1 MTVKKEK
8 RKNICFY
15 SLFVLISWRIWV
27 VLSNYVPTKD
37 RHILYSLGIADRI
50 TAKCRD
56 LIVVDAVALAT
67 DAHFGKFFNLK
78 IWQLPSS
85 VPSVPAIDILTN
97 RRKSFTFSVYF
108 YFILFGEQSD
118 YSGPRSG
125 SKSNTTR
132 RTWRKLLMDRGR
144 LRQLFFYLLATLCDE
159 NFSFPHSNRKKL
171 KYKTYNKCRV
181 LASRSS
187 LVWASSSF
195 YPFSSFLVIKSQI
208 TQQIGSTGT
217 LDSKII
223 HRLNLRQLIKTN

>member
-85 VPSVPAIDILTN
+85 VPSVPDRYFDKPTE
-97 RRKSFTFSVYF
+97 KF
-108 YFILFGEQSD
+108 YFLRLLLFYTFWGTIWLFRAAFRKQIKYNTQDVTEAFN
-118 YSGPRSG
+118 GPWPI
-125 SKSNTTR
+125 TT
-132 RTWRKLLMDRGR
+132 T
-144 LRQLFFYLLATLCDE
+144 FFFTCWPLCVMKT
-159 NFSFPHSNRKKL
+159 FPFPHSNRKKL

>member
-67 DAHFGKFFNLK
+67 DAHFGKFFNSK

-85 VPSVPAIDILTN
+85 VPSVPDRYFDKPTE
-97 RRKSFTFSVYF
+97 KF
-108 YFILFGEQSD
+108 YFLRLLLFYTFWGTIWLFRAAFRKQIKYNTQDVTEAFN
-118 YSGPRSG
+118 GPWPI
-125 SKSNTTR
+125 TT
-132 RTWRKLLMDRGR
+132 T
-144 LRQLFFYLLATLCDE
+144 FFLLAGHSVWWKLFLFRTLIVK
-159 NFSFPHSNRKKL
+159 NWNIKL
-171 KYKTYNKCRV
+171 TISVVC
-181 LASRSS
+181 
-187 LVWASSSF
+187 
-195 YPFSSFLVIKSQI
+195 
-208 TQQIGSTGT
+208 
-217 LDSKII
+217 
-223 HRLNLRQLIKTN
+223 